1 MYKVICK
8 INSMGDNNIKLL
20 QNNKINF
27 TKKTLTN
34 NILFSK
40 DYVLDKFYN
49 QESTNNELFNNEII
63 NNLDDSLYLFLYGNK
78 DSGKIN
84 TLLGNNSSKGILEL
98 IVKKF
103 NYHVKLEFV
112 EIRKEGVYDFDN
124 NLVNVIQYDNK
135 IKFYNQEKY
144 LIRNEDAYDKFNKLL
159 FKNINL
165 NKPSHKIITI
175 TYDTKK
181 FFIVLL
187 NHKYNITDK
196 ENINKEHI
204 FINSSIYSF
213 KRLFCK
219 KYSDTLDYKTD
230 LLISIIEPCL
240 KNNIKS
246 LFISHIKNGYKNQ
259 NKSWNTLEFSKD
271 LYLKDYID
279 NKIEKIKEELVLDY
293 KEIKNTK
300 DKIDNKMGDLIIKK
314 LFIKKHSMSSSVQP
328 PLPKIPPLSPKPRQ
342 PLKLNPTIF
351 PRIPKLPPLKKNII
365 VENPPF
371 IKKSESVSP
380 KSNKSYPQKNK
391 HSYKDYIKKYN
402 KNDDTNIIKKYSLI
416 PFTTS
421 SDTKVNTKV
430 NTKMLETINLLL
442 YQRSIKNF
450 TTISKINK
458 NKYTSKYEFRELLI
472 KTKATLE
479 VAIKELD
486 KILY

>member
-8 INSMGDNNIKLL
+8 INSLEDNNIKLL

-34 NILFSK
+34 NTLFSK
-40 DYVLDKFYN
+40 EYVIDKFY
-49 QESTNNELFNNEII
+49 EPETTNNELFNKEIKH
-63 NNLDDSLYLFLYGNK
+63 NLDDNLYLFLYGNK
-78 DSGKIN
+78 DSGKID
-84 TLLGNNSSKGILEL
+84 TLLGNNSHNGILEL
-98 IVKKF
+98 IVKNF
-103 NYHVKLEFV
+103 NYHVKLEFI
-112 EIRKEGVYDFDN
+112 EIKKDYVYDFDN

-135 IKFYNQEKY
+135 IKFYNLDKY
-144 LIRNEDAYDKFNKLL
+144 LITDEQSYNNFNKLL
-159 FKNINL
+159 FKNLNL

-187 NHKYNITDK
+187 NHKYNITEKD
-196 ENINKEHI
+196 NINKEHR

-219 KYSDTLDYKTD
+219 KYSGALNYKTD

-259 NKSWNTLEFSKD
+259 NESWNTLEFSKE
-271 LYLKDYID
+271 LYLKDNID
-279 NKIEKIKEELVLDY
+279 EKIEKIKNEMVLDY

-300 DKIDNKMGDLIIKK
+300 NKVDNKMGEFIFKK
-314 LFIKKHSMSSSVQP
+314 IFINKSSTSLVP
-328 PLPKIPPLSPKPRQ
+328 HPLPKIPPLQPKPRQ
-342 PLKLNPTIF
+342 PFKLNPTTF
-351 PRIPKLPPLKKNII
+351 PRIPKLPPLKKNI
-365 VENPPF
+365 V
-371 IKKSESVSP
+371 IKKESISP
-380 KSNKSYPQKNK
+380 KSNKSFPPKNK
-391 HSYKDYIKKYN
+391 PSYKDYIKKYN
-402 KNDDTNIIKKYSLI
+402 KNNDIIKKYSLI
-416 PFTTS
+416 PFSTS
-421 SDTKVNTKV
+421 SDTKV

-458 NKYTSKYEFRELLI
+458 NKYTSKYEFRELLL

-486 KILY
+486 HILY